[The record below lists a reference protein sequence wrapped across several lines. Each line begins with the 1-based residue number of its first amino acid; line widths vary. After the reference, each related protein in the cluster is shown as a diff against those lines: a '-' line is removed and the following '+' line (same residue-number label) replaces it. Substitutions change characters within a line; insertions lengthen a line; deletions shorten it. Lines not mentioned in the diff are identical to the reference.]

1 MRGLLVTIHVL
12 AVAAWIGGGLFASVS
27 LTSLAKTLGVK
38 TVLSLD
44 QAVGTLF
51 FGAAVGTVALS
62 GVALVLTSD
71 SYGWGT
77 AFVLVGL
84 VVIVLDGALEGAV
97 FGPRLKRLAGAAESG
112 STSEA
117 GALAEYRR
125 LSLVSTVVH
134 LALVVFALWSMV
146 VRLGL

>member
-1 MRGLLVTIHVL
+1 MRGILVTIHVL
-12 AVAAWIGGGLFASVS
+12 AAAAWIGGGLFSSVS
-27 LTSLAKTLGVK
+27 LISLAKSLGVK

-44 QAVGTLF
+44 QAVGNRF

-77 AFVLVGL
+77 TFVLVGL
-84 VVIVLDGALEGAV
+84 AVIVLDGALEGAV
-97 FGPRLKRLAGAAESG
+97 FGPRLKKLAAAAESG
-112 STSEA
+112 STSEVD
-117 GALAEYRR
+117 ALDEFRR
-125 LSLVSTVVH
+125 FSLVSTVAH